1 MPIPESILSHDFE
14 TRSTVNLLACGAYEY
29 MSHPDTHIY
38 MMTWAFN
45 DEPVECWLWGQPFPG
60 RVIDHVKNGG
70 KLSAFNA
77 GFERLVWWYILC
89 PDLGLP
95 KPAYEQFQCTA
106 AQAKASGMPNNLGD
120 VARCLG
126 LPALKESEGKRL
138 IREYSAHNVPWADIP
153 DDDKAL
159 WIKYGKQDVEVERVV
174 MNSVRELTDF
184 EQYEYVINEK
194 INDRG
199 VPMDLAFTAEA
210 ADYAAEIRGEA
221 NGKILE
227 LTGGKVVSSTVRKTR
242 DAWCLPL
249 LTDDQVKVLTRVR
262 TEDGVEKRPISFEE
276 QRRKELLADPDL
288 ADDVRQYLELVD
300 EAGGSGTKK
309 FNSIQMRTFTDTARL
324 HGALIFNGAGQTGRF
339 SSKGLQAHN
348 MKRSDLEP
356 EEVAVMVQAVMDGY
370 RLEGNESDALGE
382 LVRSCIMLP
391 GTGLSWYDWSNIEGR
406 MAPWLAKSPEGDAKL
421 QLYIDGIDPYL
432 YNASET
438 FNIPMDKLTKDM
450 PERQAG
456 KVQELALQFL
466 GGVGALRVMGL
477 KYGMKISQV
486 EGEKLRDGWRAA
498 NPWAMKFG
506 RELEAAVI
514 RAIIH
519 PGQWYEAGRVKYAY
533 DGGDWLWCELPSE
546 RLIAYYKPKYEE
558 VETPWGS
565 TRMGVTCVWGAGKP
579 KVGEPW
585 PRRSLHPG
593 VLLENVTQGAA
604 GCLLRMAIVRAYE
617 AELEVVLHVH
627 DEILI
632 EGGKR
637 ELKKLEAVMLD
648 LPDWAAGL
656 PCVGSGGS
664 GARYG
669 K

>member
-1 MPIPESILSHDFE
+1 MSILNHDFE

-29 MSHPDTHIY
+29 MSHPDTGVY
-38 MMTWAFN
+38 MMTYAF
-45 DEPVECWLWGQPFPG
+45 DDDPVEVWLWGQPFPG
-60 RVIDHVKNGG
+60 KVIDHVKAGG
-70 KLSAFNA
+70 KMSAFNA
-77 GFERLVWWYILC
+77 GFERLVWEYILS
-89 PDLGLP
+89 PELGLP
-95 KPAYEQFQCTA
+95 CPRIDQFQCTA
-106 AQAKASGMPNNLGD
+106 AQAKASGMPNALGD

-126 LPALKESEGKRL
+126 LPVLKEAEGKRL
-138 IREYSAHNVPWADIP
+138 IRTYSAYNVPWGEIPADDQEAFIT
-153 DDDKAL
+153 
-159 WIKYGKQDVEVERVV
+159 YGKMDVDVERVV
-174 MNSVRELTDF
+174 SRSVRELTEY
-184 EQYEYVINEK
+184 EQAEYVINEK

-199 VPMDLAFTAEA
+199 VPMDLAFTASA

-227 LTGGKVVSSTVRKTR
+227 LTGGKVKGATVRKTR
-242 DAWCLPL
+242 DAWALPL
-249 LTDDQVKVLTRVR
+249 LTDEQVKVLTKVT
-262 TEDGVEKRPISFEE
+262 TEDGVETRKISFEE

-288 ADDVRQYLELVD
+288 DDGVRGYLELVD

-309 FNSIQMRTFTDTARL
+309 FNSIQMRTFTDTCRL
-324 HGALIFNGAGQTGRF
+324 HGALQFNGAGQTGRF

-356 EEVAVMVQAVMDGY
+356 EEVEAMIAQIMDGW
-370 RLEGNESDALGE
+370 RLDVDNESKALGE
-382 LVRSCIMLP
+382 LVRSCITLP
-391 GTGLSWYDWSNIEGR
+391 GKKLSWFDWSNIEGR
-406 MAPWLAKSPEGDAKL
+406 LAPWLADSPEGEAKL
-421 QLYIDGIDPYL
+421 QLYKDGIDPYL

-477 KYGMKISQV
+477 KFGMKITQT

-506 RELEAAVI
+506 RELEAAAAKALI
-514 RAIIH
+514 N
-519 PGQWYEAGRVKYAY
+519 PGQWYKAGRIEYGY
-533 DGGDWLWCELPSE
+533 DGGDWLWCKLPSG
-546 RLIAYYKPKYEE
+546 RLITYYKPRYEE
-558 VETPWGS
+558 VETPWGDMK
-565 TRMGVTCVWGAGKP
+565 MGVTCVWGAGKP

-593 VLLENVTQGAA
+593 VLLENVTQGTA
-604 GCLLRMAIVRAYE
+604 GCLLREAIVRAHD
-617 AELEVVLHVH
+617 AELAIVLHCH

-632 EGGKR
+632 EGGKS
-637 ELKKLEAVMLD
+637 ELKKLEKIMLD
-648 LPDWAAGL
+648 LPAWADSL
-656 PCVGSGGS
+656 PCVGAGGT
-664 GARYG
+664 GDRYG